1 MTQVISSLSKV
12 IFISIKKMSIYLYIY
27 IYVRKIMDYFLK
39 DAQKTGHAS
48 QPEEG
53 SQSPDPSCFLLQ
65 GLPITKMAL
74 LLLLLWEEGEEGS

>member
-1 MTQVISSLSKV
+1 
-12 IFISIKKMSIYLYIY
+12 
-27 IYVRKIMDYFLK
+27 MDYFLK

-65 GLPITKMAL
+65 GLPITKTAL